1 MGLIRKKKI
10 KYKYKSPV
18 DEATEKYF
26 KSIDK
31 KKLKKILNSK
41 KPHSSE

>member
-10 KYKYKSPV
+10 KYKYKSISN
-18 DEATEKYF
+18 EATEKYL

-31 KKLKKILNSK
+31 KKLKKVLNSK
-41 KPHSSE
+41 KSHSSE